1 MPIVYLF
8 GLAQSL
14 IKSHIGFDRR
24 QAWKAV
30 SVSNAALLALRAV
43 FQIFTAIIVKVDVV
57 QPFAALMAS
66 HWPPIFQTS
75 QFASWTRKVDVVLR
89 MCCKLLYVCASVC
102 IKERICLYQMAL
114 RTEVMQCGVTP
125 VGKPRANTASLAF
138 GGFL

>member
-57 QPFAALMAS
+57 QPFAALMTS
-66 HWPPIFQTS
+66 PWTPIFQTS
-75 QFASWTRKVDVVLR
+75 PFASWTRKVDVVLR
-89 MCCKLLYVCASVC
+89 MSCKLLYVCASIC
-102 IKERICLYQMAL
+102 IKERIRLY
-114 RTEVMQCGVTP
+114 
-125 VGKPRANTASLAF
+125 
-138 GGFL
+138 